1 MPRILKYFRR
11 LVVNA
16 IVLTKDEDFVTMLHQ
31 FGSPPKVIWLTCGNT
46 SNSRMR
52 VILKSNLM
60 TAILLPETNDLV
72 EMNG

>member
-1 MPRILKYFRR
+1 
-11 LVVNA
+11 
-16 IVLTKDEDFVTMLHQ
+16 MLHQ